1 MNPHKPK
8 YGQTL
13 MYVLLLVAIVAL
25 MGMTRRCAGG
35 DTLPALQRGNSAG
48 DTIDVA
54 VIYGPMSYYL
64 YADTL
69 GGVNFDLLTAFGR
82 QMGRP
87 VKMWPVVTLEDA
99 LGKLDDGTFDVLAS
113 LPSDNTVKERF
124 LTTKSVFLDKMV
136 LIQLSDTSGEVK
148 IKSALDLAGDTVHI
162 QSDSPSG
169 ARLTNLASEIG
180 APIVIKE
187 EKDLSEEYLC
197 MKVAKG
203 DIAYAVVNEK
213 TAEAMSRK
221 YPRLSY
227 DNPISFTQFQ
237 VWLLNRNDTA
247 LLSSLDTWLEDFR
260 QRPDYQQIMSKYTN
274 DTGKI
279 NER

>member
-1 MNPHKPK
+1 MKPIKPK

-13 MYVLLLVAIVAL
+13 MYVFLLIVAVAA
-25 MGMTRRCAGG
+25 MGLVRRCNPDGG
-35 DTLPALQRGNSAG
+35 LPVLDRGNSMG

-69 GGVNFDLLTAFGR
+69 GGVNLDLLTAYGK
-82 QMGRP
+82 QTGRP

-99 LGKLDDGTFDVLAS
+99 LGKLNAGDYDVLAS

-124 LTTKSVFLDKMV
+124 LTTQSVFLDKMV
-136 LIQLSDTSGEVK
+136 LIQLSDTAGEVG

-162 QSDSPSG
+162 QKDSPSG
-169 ARLTNLASEIG
+169 ARLTNLTSEIG
-180 APIVIKE
+180 APIIIKE

-247 LLSSLDTWLEDFR
+247 LLRSLNTWLEDFR
-260 QRPDYQQIMSKYTN
+260 HHPDYQQIMSKYTN
-274 DTGKI
+274 SKL
-279 NER
+279 